1 MNTRKS
7 LKIYNVGYTFKVQ
20 TVFKTNKHN
29 NVEYFDQII
38 LIQTRKLK
46 LINFQARV
54 SITYVTIFTQGKEIT
69 RKEEIF
75 VNLFLW
81 KQYYVIKKN
90 KKNKIL
96 DIERYSFQGKII
108 VLNKE
113 IVRPQLFFTKKYLC
127 INKIIWNL

>member
-1 MNTRKS
+1 MLLIKLSFQTNKQKNCKTRNHFHKTIFMNTRKS

-54 SITYVTIFTQGKEIT
+54 SITYVTIFTQGKRNYQEGRDFHKLIPLKT
-69 RKEEIF
+69 ILR
-75 VNLFLW
+75 
-81 KQYYVIKKN
+81 YKK
-90 KKNKIL
+90 KK
-96 DIERYSFQGKII
+96 
-108 VLNKE
+108 
-113 IVRPQLFFTKKYLC
+113 KK
-127 INKIIWNL
+127 KARF